1 MRAAHSLK
9 GAARIVNL
17 GAAVRVA
24 HAMEDCFVAAQ
35 QGRLQIGQSQIDTLL
50 RGVDLL
56 LQISKCNESD
66 LPSWEQRNAGEVEAF
81 VGTAR
86 AVSQGV
92 TGQESP
98 DLTTVSPSSVASA
111 VATPDLAGKSE
122 RPERVV
128 RLNAENL
135 NRLLGLAGESLVET
149 RWLRPFTDSM
159 QRLKRMQ
166 SELEASLDGL
176 RRHLTPGM
184 LPDAAAERMN
194 ELVEQA
200 GATRAFLARR
210 LEELDVYDRRSA
222 HLSNRLYLEVLRTRM
237 RPFGEGTQRFP
248 RMVRD
253 LAHSLGKQV
262 RLEMVG
268 EQTQVDRDILEQL
281 ETPLAHLLRNAVDHG
296 CELPGERV
304 AAGKGAEGLIVLEAR
319 HSAGLLLVT
328 VADDGRGVDTEPS
341 STIGSR
347 SASSAGGRNSTSRAI
362 ANIPK
367 AKNESMHSP

>member
-1 MRAAHSLK
+1 MNPSGHDNLSNLSMLELFRAEAEGQTASLTAGLLELERGNRPESGDETLAPLLESLMRAAHSLK

-66 LPSWEQRNAGEVEAF
+66 LPAWEQRNAGEVEAF
-81 VGTAR
+81 VGMAR
-86 AVSQGV
+86 TVSQGV

-253 LAHSLGKQV
+253 LAHSLGK
-262 RLEMVG
+262 
-268 EQTQVDRDILEQL
+268 
-281 ETPLAHLLRNAVDHG
+281 
-296 CELPGERV
+296 
-304 AAGKGAEGLIVLEAR
+304 
-319 HSAGLLLVT
+319 
-328 VADDGRGVDTEPS
+328 
-341 STIGSR
+341 
-347 SASSAGGRNSTSRAI
+347 
-362 ANIPK
+362 
-367 AKNESMHSP
+367 